1 MPKEEQSK
9 REESSQFVVIQLAGE
24 EYGIPIMNIETLI
37 RMPEITRVPRMPA
50 YVEGIINL
58 RGRIIPII
66 DLRKRFGFPTK
77 AWDDRT
83 RIAVTDISQQSVGFI
98 ADGVSEV
105 IRLARKQIDN
115 LPPTL
120 CRIGDEYLDGIG
132 KVGDRIIILLNA
144 ERILSETEQTQLKK
158 ADLPGAPAC
167 DKTPQ

>member
-1 MPKEEQSK
+1 MSIEDKSK

-37 RMPEITRVPRMPA
+37 RMPQITRVPRMPA
-50 YVEGIINL
+50 YIEGIINL

-66 DLRKRFGFPTK
+66 DLRKRFGFPAR
-77 AWDDRT
+77 AWDDKT
-83 RIAVTDISQQSVGFI
+83 RIAVTDISRQSVGFI

-105 IRLARKQIDN
+105 IRLARKQIDTV
-115 LPPTL
+115 PPTL
-120 CRIGDEYLDGIG
+120 SRIGEEYIDGIG

-158 ADLPGAPAC
+158 TDLEATPAREQ
-167 DKTPQ
+167 TQQ